1 MITKIPIT
9 ILNIENEGF
18 HLLINVKINN
28 KKALLIIDTG
38 ASSTVFDKEKIKKF
52 AAEKEFISNDK
63 LSTGLGTNSMKSE
76 KTVLKKI
83 IFGELELKKQPVL
96 LLDLSHVNTSY
107 ESIGLKPIDG
117 VLGSDLLLKYDAIID
132 YKKCEL
138 RLTNKTKK

>member
-1 MITKIPIT
+1 
-9 ILNIENEGF
+9 
-18 HLLINVKINN
+18 
-28 KKALLIIDTG
+28 
-38 ASSTVFDKEKIKKF
+38 
-52 AAEKEFISNDK
+52 
-63 LSTGLGTNSMKSE
+63 
-76 KTVLKKI
+76 KI
-83 IFGELELKKQPVL
+83 IFGDLEIKKQPVL